1 MAATE
6 IPVYLFLG
14 QLESGKTTFIQETMN
29 DPKFDSGDKTLLL
42 ICEEGEVEYRPE
54 EFAFGGVT
62 VDTIDSQAD
71 LTPDVLEEKAKKS
84 GAGRVL
90 IEYNGMWPL
99 SALMEALPPHWLVYQ
114 TICTADG
121 TTFRT
126 YFENMRQLM
135 LEKLAASELLVV
147 NRAEAVSSS
156 DDRDYIHKAVR
167 QASRRCDIAYE
178 YSDGS
183 VEYDDLP
190 DELPFDIEADVI
202 DIGDEDFG
210 IWYLDASEDPD
221 KYNGKTVRFTAQVC
235 QTPRVGQGQFV
246 PGRFA
251 MTCCVQ
257 DIQFVGFPCKYDEA
271 KKLAQRSWIK
281 LTAKVRVQFHPLFG
295 GKGPVLTALEV
306 EPAKPLEQDY
316 VTFS

>member
-1 MAATE
+1 M
-6 IPVYLFLG
+6 
-14 QLESGKTTFIQETMN
+14 
-29 DPKFDSGDKTLLL
+29 
-42 ICEEGEVEYRPE
+42 
-54 EFAFGGVT
+54 
-62 VDTIDSQAD
+62 DTIESQAE
-71 LTPDVLEEKAKKS
+71 LTPEVLEEKAKKS

-99 SALMEALPPHWLVYQ
+99 AALSEALPPHWLIYQ

-135 LEKLAASELLVV
+135 LEKFGASELLVV

-156 DDRDYIHKAVR
+156 DDREYIHKAVR

-210 IWYLDASEDPD
+210 IWYLDTSEDPE
-221 KYNGKTVRFTAQVC
+221 KYAGKTVRFTAQVC

-251 MTCCVQ
+251 MTCCVE
-257 DIQFVGFPCKYDEA
+257 DIQFVGFPCKYDDA